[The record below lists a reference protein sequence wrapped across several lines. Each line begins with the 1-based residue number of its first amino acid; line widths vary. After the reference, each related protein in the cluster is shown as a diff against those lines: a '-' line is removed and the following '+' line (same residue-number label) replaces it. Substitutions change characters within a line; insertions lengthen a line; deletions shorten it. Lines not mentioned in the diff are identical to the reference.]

1 MLARLAVRNVRRS
14 ARDYTIYF
22 VTLLLGV
29 MVFYAFNSIADQRLM
44 TDVNAGRSDMVA
56 TIDRVMAFFSV
67 AVACVL
73 GFLVAYSNR
82 FILRRRKHELGT
94 YLLLG
99 MKARQVAGIVLL
111 ETALVGLF
119 SLAAGL
125 ALGVVLSQLLCFAS
139 MSMFSLDL
147 SSYRFVLSS
156 TALGRTVLCF
166 VVIFVVVGVL
176 NVIEVSRC
184 RLATLLSARSAS
196 ERVGVRGV
204 LPSALCFVVSVA
216 LLAYAYRLLALNG
229 LLDVG
234 DAKFSAATALMLVG
248 SLLFVSSVAGL
259 VVGIVR
265 RTRGLYLRE
274 LSPFTMRQLASRI
287 NTAFVSL
294 WIVCVLL
301 FFGVTSF
308 SVGMGVSSVLSSAL
322 EEGTQFDHSIVA
334 SMFHFADLDQ
344 YSDKADKAQN
354 TRERLDASNWS
365 AADYFAT
372 RSATWRELVGQSAQ
386 VDIWSDPDLTGGKL
400 AQTVGYD
407 VESSALY
414 KDATLLRY
422 GVSVIGVSQL
432 NATRAL
438 SGHPPVTL
446 PAGTYAVDNCLDL
459 TKGLSEA
466 VSSYGGTL
474 RVGGVELRSSRQL
487 VRQVLRVTQLPDVQC
502 VLIVPDDVIDAL
514 RAIRG
519 LPDMS
524 MLNVR
529 YADGVDADQAEA
541 LMEKAFAEALPPS
554 EEDLREGYDYGMGCW
569 PLSFAVS
576 ANSTRTEAL
585 GFKMLITFLALYLG
599 FVLLVSAGS
608 VLAVQQLSSTVD
620 SVGRY
625 RTLAQLGCTRR
636 QVLGSVR
643 TQTLLYFLVPLAL
656 ALCHTACVIWVMNRN
671 LFSALGVSPLV
682 PVSLAVGIV
691 VVVYGGYLL
700 VTYLYCSAIVRG
712 ALGRRLLA

>member
-44 TDVNAGRSDMVA
+44 TDVNASNPDMVA

-111 ETALVGLF
+111 ETALVGLS

-166 VVIFVVVGVL
+166 AVIFVVVGVL

-204 LPSALCFVVSVA
+204 LPSALCFVASVA

-229 LLDVG
+229 LLDVT

-265 RTRGLYLRE
+265 RTRGLYLRG

-334 SMFHFADLDQ
+334 PMFHFADLDQ
-344 YSDKADKAQN
+344 YTDRAQDA
-354 TRERLDASNWS
+354 RERLDASNWS

-372 RSATWRELVGQSAQ
+372 RSATWRELVSQSAQ

-407 VESSALY
+407 VESSALG

-502 VLIVPDDVIDAL
+502 VLVVPDDVIDAL
-514 RAIRG
+514 RATRG
-519 LPDMS
+519 LPDTS
-524 MLNVR
+524 ILNVR

-554 EEDLREGYDYGMGCW
+554 EEDLREGYDYGTGRW
-569 PLSFAVS
+569 PLSFADS
-576 ANSTRTEAL
+576 ASSTRTEAL

-700 VTYLYCSAIVRG
+700 VTYLCCSAIVRG